1 MTEGRCTLADILNW
15 MWRGPAQLYGIPNK
29 GQIAEGFDADLTL
42 VDMQTARL
50 LEDEDVVSRAGWSAY
65 RGRRLTG
72 WPLVTVVGG
81 RVVYADGAIRP
92 GIFGRP
98 LTFDSTQTL

>member
-1 MTEGRCTLADILNW
+1 
-15 MWRGPAQLYGIPNK
+15 
-29 GQIAEGFDADLTL
+29 
-42 VDMQTARL
+42 
-50 LEDEDVVSRAGWSAY
+50 VVSRAGWSAY

-92 GIFGRP
+92 GIFGQP
-98 LTFDSTQTL
+98 LTFDATQTL